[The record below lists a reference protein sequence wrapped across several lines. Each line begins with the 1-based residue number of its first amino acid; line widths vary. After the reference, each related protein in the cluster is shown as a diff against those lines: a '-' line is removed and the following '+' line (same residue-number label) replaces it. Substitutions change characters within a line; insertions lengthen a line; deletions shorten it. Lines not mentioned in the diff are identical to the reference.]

1 MRHKISDDRP
11 APAHGLGARGQRR
24 RSLVSLAVLLS
35 LAVPLSACSQADE
48 TGEPLENPI
57 EDEIERGDRT
67 VRLSVVADGMTA
79 PNWGEPAPG
88 CRDGLLY
95 VTDQTGI
102 VWEVN
107 LAEGSKDVFLD
118 VRERLI
124 DLNEAYDER
133 GLLGLAFH
141 PEFCRNGRFYTYE
154 SHPVDD
160 EADFSTMPEDG
171 RPDHQSV
178 LAEWTV
184 SEPRDPESRPDPASA
199 REILRIDQPQTNHN
213 GGALVFGPDDF
224 LYVSLGDGGAADD
237 QGEGHAAD
245 GNSQTPSNILGTI
258 IRIDVD
264 GSNAANGRYGIPEDN
279 PFVDDPDKL
288 DEIFA
293 WGLRNAW
300 RISFDRRTGELY
312 AGDVG
317 QRDIEEVDVIRAGGN
332 YGWRRREGTFEF
344 HPRGEDKPGYVTAS
358 DRRAPELIAPIAQYD
373 HDDGSSVIGGFVYR
387 GDRIPELQGVYVFGE
402 YNGRLFY
409 LDPAQERDG
418 DASTRLR
425 TIREFRFDGEGLAG
439 RLVLG
444 FGEDAAGELYVL
456 ANETGGP
463 GGETGVVLKIEGPG
477 E

>member
-1 MRHKISDDRP
+1 MRHNISDESP
-11 APAHGLGARGQRR
+11 APARGLGPRGRR
-24 RSLVSLAVLLS
+24 SRSLVGLVVLLP
-35 LAVPLSACSQADE
+35 LAVPLSACSQAQP

-79 PNWGEPAPG
+79 PNWGQSAPG
-88 CRDGLLY
+88 CREGLLY
-95 VTDQTGI
+95 VTDQTGV

-107 LAEGSKDVFLD
+107 LADGRKAVFLD

-124 DLNEAYDER
+124 DLNEIYDER
-133 GLLGLAFH
+133 GLLGLTFH
-141 PEFCRNGRFYTYE
+141 PDFCRNGRFYTYE
-154 SHPVDD
+154 SHPVQAP
-160 EADFSTMPEDG
+160 ADFSTMPEG
-171 RPDHQSV
+171 RQPNHQSV

-184 SEPRDPESRPDPASA
+184 PEPRDPESRPDPASA
-199 REILRIDQPQTNHN
+199 REILRIDQPQMNHN
-213 GGALVFGPDDF
+213 GGALVFGPDGF

-237 QGEGHAAD
+237 QGVGHATD
-245 GNSQTPSNILGTI
+245 GNGQTPSNILGTI

-264 GSNAANGRYGIPEDN
+264 GSNGANGRYGIPEDN
-279 PFVDDPDKL
+279 PFVNDPDKL

-293 WGLRNAW
+293 SGLRNAW

-332 YGWRRREGTFEF
+332 YGWRRREGTFDF
-344 HPRGEDKPGYVTAS
+344 HALGDDEPGYVTAS

-387 GDRIPELQGVYVFGE
+387 GDRIPPLRGVYVFGE

-409 LDPAQERDG
+409 LEPAQERG
-418 DASTRLR
+418 RNASTRLR
-425 TIREFRFDGEGLAG
+425 AIREFRSAGEGLAG

-463 GGETGVVLKIEGPG
+463 NGDTGVVLKIEGAG
-477 E
+477 K